1 MALLSTGARVRRP
14 PNLAVVSLGVAAL
27 TALLYF
33 GRLFLMTLL
42 VAAVLALIL
51 DPFVAMLGR
60 LRIPRAAASFIV
72 CGMALLVLYLVGLG
86 LYTQIADL
94 IEEMPKYQQRIND
107 LVDHVAVRLEGI
119 ERSLYELVVPK
130 RFREQEKLEA
140 PAPPAPRSRRAR
152 TAPPAPPPVQEVRIR
167 QERTPIL
174 AYVLGHLGSLYEV
187 ALMASFVPFLVYFT
201 LSWQEHLR
209 RRFLELFD
217 ESGRQVA
224 ARTLAGVA
232 HMVRA
237 FVLGNLLLGLI
248 LTAATALLFWAFWL
262 PYPIVMG
269 ALSGFLSLIPYIG
282 VPLAILPAIISA
294 LPVYNAMTP
303 YLLLGGSVAFFH
315 LIALNLLYPKLVGP
329 RVHLNPLAVTVALMV
344 WSALWGPMGLILGIP
359 VTAGIKALCDNIPRL
374 QAYGRLLGD

>member
-1 MALLSTGARVRRP
+1 VALLSTGARVRRP

>member
-1 MALLSTGARVRRP
+1 
-14 PNLAVVSLGVAAL
+14 
-27 TALLYF
+27 
-33 GRLFLMTLL
+33 LMTLL